1 MVTIY
6 LFATDI
12 ICLIVECIYWW
23 LNPPHPLLQ
32 CLSTLHF
39 LRRINSVLS
48 PFNGKGLNAAL
59 RLISSPLMS
68 RYADL
73 CHAGLCYGL
82 QGGSLQPSQGPHT
95 VPLCST
101 AAWHTNCTWAHGG
114 HWLFWGEASVGPSIF
129 SPKELNTLNPEL
141 IWASTTPGEE
151 SLPCHAK
158 HKTGFCS
165 GLQQGWDSAGLCR
178 LSVPVGWEGWE
189 CLASVPPPQLL
200 VAPGSDTLASVPHTL
215 ALPWA
220 GFLWKAALG
229 CLQPSGLPS
238 EIRHFS
244 SISTDLG
251 LIWVASVYRL
261 YPLLNNASV
270 TAVLSSYHRGVNVF
284 NQRALDTY

>member
-1 MVTIY
+1 MLT
-6 LFATDI
+6 FATQG
-12 ICLIVECIYWW
+12 CAMACREGPCS
-23 LNPPHPLLQ
+23 HPRVPIP
-32 CLSTLHF
+32 CPYVAR
-39 LRRINSVLS
+39 LR
-48 PFNGKGLNAAL
+48 GT
-59 RLISSPLMS
+59 
-68 RYADL
+68 
-73 CHAGLCYGL
+73 
-82 QGGSLQPSQGPHT
+82 QT
-95 VPLCST
+95 
-101 AAWHTNCTWAHGG
+101 AHGHMG
-114 HWLFWGEASVGPSIF
+114 GTGFSEGKLLWGSFGPSIF
-129 SPKELNTLNPEL
+129 SPKELNTLTAEL

-151 SLPCHAK
+151 SLPCHAR

-178 LSVPVGWEGWE
+178 LSVPVGWEGWG
-189 CLASVPPPQLL
+189 CLASIPPPQLL
-200 VAPGSDTLASVPHTL
+200 VAPGSDTLASAPHTL